1 MRALSRDFNVR
12 PRNPGQPAE
21 SAKHVHRIWCAEFK
35 INFAKIVTNLLCRY
49 TIAIDKPIIVGLV
62 QNLDSG
68 LDSWTGLWTDIWT
81 GFWTD
86 TAMGDDHFQALT
98 RPVGAEAK

>member
-1 MRALSRDFNVR
+1 MYDTTFCYKTRKCFSCDVTGLARATNKV
-12 PRNPGQPAE
+12 
-21 SAKHVHRIWCAEFK
+21 VWCTA
-35 INFAKIVTNLLCRY
+35 A
-49 TIAIDKPIIVGLV
+49 GLV

-86 TAMGDDHFQALT
+86 TAMGDDHFQ
-98 RPVGAEAK
+98 P